1 MIRFTSINRLI
12 MTPVLAI
19 IAVLVLLNAGSLT
32 IAFSLMSDIEQVE
45 QTNVVHERLVSE
57 ALTEFKTQVQEWK
70 NVLLRGA
77 SEQDRE
83 KYWSRFQAREAEV
96 QAILRKLVA
105 GAELNADSADLIDRF
120 LTAHQQMG
128 TP

>member
-45 QTNVVHERLVSE
+45 QTNVMHERLVSE
-57 ALTEFKTQVQEWK
+57 ALTVNRMENQMLQNT
-70 NVLLRGA
+70 NVTNFCYTSWVLYCIERL
-77 SEQDRE
+77 
-83 KYWSRFQAREAEV
+83 
-96 QAILRKLVA
+96 
-105 GAELNADSADLIDRF
+105 SAQCRNHRHHIF
-120 LTAHQQMG
+120 
-128 TP
+128 